1 MIKNSDNTALQDN
14 LLRLAAARSGFAT
27 SEVDGHTSKQVG
39 PVAEALVRAGKLHR
53 AKISHRVIRYFASEA
68 QASAFTSTSAAKPAK
83 PAKGAVER
91 LASGVAVQTLK
102 PGKGARPGGQDF
114 VLIGYKG
121 MLRDGTVFD
130 SAPRAPLQLS
140 EVVPGFSQG
149 LQLMQAGGTYR
160 LCIPPALGY
169 GEKGGGPIPPNATL
183 FFDIDFQEFKTLAEV
198 QRMQAQMQAQQ
209 QQMMQGQGQGAP
221 PPPPGR

>member
-1 MIKNSDNTALQDN
+1 MKGGQSDVTQAPMRPVPRSWIIWLVVG
-14 LLRLAAARSGFAT
+14 LTLAALVAAALAWAGTR
-27 SEVDGHTSKQVG
+27 K
-39 PVAEALVRAGKLHR
+39 PVAAAGFCQKTD
-53 AKISHRVIRYFASEA
+53 F
-68 QASAFTSTSAAKPAK
+68 

-102 PGKGARPGGQDF
+102 AGKGARPGGQDF

-149 LQLMQAGGTYR
+149 LQLMQAAGTYR

-169 GEKGGGPIPPNATL
+169 GEKGGGPIPANATL

-198 QRMQAQMQAQQ
+198 QRMQAQMQDQQ
-209 QQMMQGQGQGAP
+209 QQMMQGQGQGQGAPP

>member
-1 MIKNSDNTALQDN
+1 MSDVTAVPIVPIKRAWLVW
-14 LLRLAAARSGFAT
+14 LAVGLALAAMVAAALAWAGTA
-27 SEVDGHTSKQVG
+27 K
-39 PVAEALVRAGKLHR
+39 PVAAAGFCQKTD
-53 AKISHRVIRYFASEA
+53 F
-68 QASAFTSTSAAKPAK
+68 

-91 LASGVAVQTLK
+91 LASGVAVQTFK
-102 PGKGARPGGQDF
+102 PGKGARPGAQDF

-149 LQLMQAGGTYR
+149 LQLMQAGGSYR

-169 GEKGGGPIPPNATL
+169 GEKGGGPIPANATL
-183 FFDIDFQEFKTLAEV
+183 FFDIDFQEFKTIVEV

-209 QQMMQGQGQGAP
+209 QQMMQGQGA